1 MLMTGGAPA
10 PTSETVQFFNGAAQI
25 GDPQTITTVPAMNLL
40 PFSQVNTGKGWSTEG
55 SAPSIA
61 PLTVTGPDGS
71 ANSATALQFMD
82 NSSTVYYAVPSSTNY
97 AGQTVTFSIYA
108 QSAVTTS
115 LNLTLQDNPNVAA
128 DETAPCAVSAGW
140 NRCVITYKFPANA
153 GTGFSVSLSSSSYGV
168 PINVWGPQVE
178 TATAPGGYVST
189 IGVARP
195 AGGSAGFATLT
206 WNEFLAGTHNVT
218 VQYGGDANFVG
229 STSNQVNFTANKEDP
244 SIVLMD
250 SPAGTSVYGNAV
262 TLTATLGDQ
271 DNSDGWVPTGTITFY
286 DGGTV
291 IGTGTLNT
299 SGQASITLSGAASLI
314 AGSHSLTV
322 QYGGD
327 SEFNTATSAAVIHT
341 VTRAESSQ
349 VVAVSITSNPNPATY
364 GDAVT
369 VTFHITSSVGILPT
383 GSVTFTDGATS
394 LGTVT
399 IDGSGNGSL
408 FIPLFAAGTHSITA
422 TYSGDVNYN

>member
-1 MLMTGGAPA
+1 
-10 PTSETVQFFNGAAQI
+10 
-25 GDPQTITTVPAMNLL
+25 
-40 PFSQVNTGKGWSTEG
+40 
-55 SAPSIA
+55 
-61 PLTVTGPDGS
+61 
-71 ANSATALQFMD
+71 
-82 NSSTVYYAVPSSTNY
+82 
-97 AGQTVTFSIYA
+97 
-108 QSAVTTS
+108 
-115 LNLTLQDNPNVAA
+115 
-128 DETAPCAVSAGW
+128 
-140 NRCVITYKFPANA
+140 
-153 GTGFSVSLSSSSYGV
+153 
-168 PINVWGPQVE
+168 
-178 TATAPGGYVST
+178 
-189 IGVARP
+189 
-195 AGGSAGFATLT
+195 
-206 WNEFLAGTHNVT
+206 
-218 VQYGGDANFVG
+218 
-229 STSNQVNFTANKEDP
+229 
-244 SIVLMD
+244 MD